1 MESVLLDTPAGIEA
15 RLAWNPSVSVHD
27 RRRILARQLVVE
39 RLGVEEKE
47 IRVEREAPRQFGYHT
62 QLIATRREG
71 DVEIPITIKTA
82 SFRAAT
88 VVAIGDPA
96 IPMGIDIRDMHPE
109 EADLRTMRRHSHLLN
124 ENDVEE
130 LLTHWVQVQAV
141 LEADGRGVR
150 VSPEYVKLDNARHR
164 GWVPDRRVVYS
175 LKDLSRDGWIVTLAY
190 GALPV

>member
-1 MESVLLDTPAGIEA
+1 MESVLLEAPAGIEA
-15 RLAWNPSVSVHD
+15 LLAWDPSVSVHD
-27 RRRILARQLVVE
+27 RRRILARKLVAE
-39 RLGVEEKE
+39 RLGLEEKE
-47 IRVEREAPRQFGYHT
+47 VRVEREAPRQFGYHT
-62 QLIATRREG
+62 QLIATHRDG
-71 DVEIPITIKTA
+71 DAEIPLTIKTA

-96 IPMGIDIRDMHPE
+96 VPMGIDIRDVHPE
-109 EADLRTMRRHSHLLN
+109 DTDLRTMRRHSHLPN
-124 ENDVEE
+124 EDDVEA

-150 VSPEYVKLDNARHR
+150 VAPEHVKLDTGRHR

-175 LKDLSRDGWIVTLAY
+175 LQDLSRDGWIITLAY